1 MMNERSLKRLMLAG
15 FRLLRRDA
23 RQGRFVILFRDHD
36 LFSEI
41 GNDGWRVLASYVDK
55 KARDQRIESLM
66 NEDVWTVEV

>member
-23 RQGRFVILFRDHD
+23 RQGRFVILFRDRG
-36 LFSEI
+36 LFSQV
-41 GNDGWRVLASYVDK
+41 GNDGWLVLASYVDK
-55 KARDQRIESLM
+55 KDRDQRIESLM

>member
-1 MMNERSLKRLMLAG
+1 MINERSLKRLMLAG

-41 GNDGWRVLASYVDK
+41 GNDGWKVLASYDDK
-55 KARDQRIESLM
+55 KDRDRSIESLM